1 MANLYSRLHRK
12 FGKPDGITRRDMIQR
27 SLAAAAG
34 ILMSERLGSGLF
46 AQQKGGRVI
55 VIGAGFS
62 GLAAAY

>member
-34 ILMSERLGSGLF
+34 ILMSERLGS
-46 AQQKGGRVI
+46 
-55 VIGAGFS
+55 
-62 GLAAAY
+62 